1 MKQNTSVVI
10 IGGGPAGL
18 SAALTLSDEKIP
30 VTVFEAD
37 PIYLGGISRTV
48 RHGNYL
54 TDIGGHR
61 FFSKSRE
68 IEDFWSRILGD
79 DLLERPRSSR
89 ILYRGKLFSYPLR
102 ALEVL
107 RKIGYGESFLCIASY
122 VKSHFI
128 PVRPAKTFEDW
139 VVNRFGKRLFQ
150 IFFKTYTEKVWGIP
164 CDRISAD
171 WAAQRI
177 NSLSLGVAIL
187 NAMTPWRTRS
197 RRVKTLV
204 ESFRYPRK
212 GPGMMW
218 ESCAKKLIIAGGD
231 VVMGSPV
238 DRLVWDKNTSQWTIE
253 GTNSDGAKFKHQ
265 ARHVISTMPLC
276 DLIPALDPPASEV
289 ALAAAKGLRYRDF
302 ITISVVVPDL
312 GKDDNGT
319 GGGIFQENWL
329 YIHDPAVKVG
339 RIQNY
344 RSWSPE
350 MVPAVSPG
358 QPERTFLG
366 VEYFCFKGDGLWESP
381 DHELIALAK
390 KELLATGILKK
401 PEHFLEAFVNRQ
413 EKAYPVYDETYK
425 DHVRSI
431 RDEIAARYPGL
442 HVSGRNGMHKYNN
455 QDHAMMTGILTAKN
469 IIAGQ
474 NLWDIWRVN
483 QDAEYL
489 ESPGGKGGL
498 IDPPVET

>member
-1 MKQNTSVVI
+1 MKQETSVVI

-37 PIYLGGISRTV
+37 PTYLGGISRTV
-48 RHGNYL
+48 RHNDFSS
-54 TDIGGHR
+54 DIGGHR

-107 RKIGYGESFLCIASY
+107 GKIGFAESVLCIASY
-122 VKSHFI
+122 AKSKLL
-128 PVRPAKTFEDW
+128 PVTPAKTFEDW
-139 VVNRFGKRLFQ
+139 VVNRFGKRLFR

-164 CDRISAD
+164 CNRISAD

-177 NSLSLGVAIL
+177 NSLSLGVAIR
-187 NAMTPWRTRS
+187 NALTPWRDKS
-197 RRVKTLV
+197 GNVKTLV

-218 ESCAKKLIIAGGD
+218 DACAKKVVSAGGK

-238 DRLVWDKNTSQWTIE
+238 EKLALDKSRTHWTVE
-253 GTNSDGAKFKHQ
+253 GTNSSGQRFKHK
-265 ARHVISTMPLC
+265 ATDVISTMPLAH
-276 DLIPALDPPASEV
+276 LVPALDPPASDA
-289 ALAAAKGLRYRDF
+289 ALRAANGLHYRDF
-302 ITISVVVPDL
+302 ITISVIVDE
-312 GKDDNGT
+312 GRNGE
-319 GGGIFQENWL
+319 GVFQENWI
-329 YIHDPAVKVG
+329 YIHDPSVRVG

-344 RSWSPE
+344 KSWSPE
-350 MVPAVSPG
+350 MVPPQLPG
-358 QPERTFLG
+358 QSSRTFLG

-401 PEHFLEAFVNRQ
+401 PEQFLEAFVTRQ
-413 EKAYPVYDETYK
+413 EKAYPVYDETYQ
-425 DHVRSI
+425 DHVRCI
-431 RDEIAARYPGL
+431 RDEISAQYPGL

-455 QDHAMMTGILTAKN
+455 QDHAMMTGILSAKN

-474 NLWDIWRVN
+474 NLWDVWRVN

-489 ESPGGKGGL
+489 ESIESHDGKGGL
-498 IDPPVET
+498 IDPPKKA

>member
-1 MKQNTSVVI
+1 MKQKTSVVI

-30 VTVFEAD
+30 ATVFEAD

-48 RHGNYL
+48 RHGDYL

-61 FFSKSRE
+61 FFSKSPE

-79 DLLERPRSSR
+79 DLLQRPRSSR
-89 ILYRGKLFSYPLR
+89 ILYRGKLFSYPLK

-107 RKIGYGESFLCIASY
+107 KKIGYGESILCTISY
-122 VKSHFI
+122 MKSHFI
-128 PVRPAKTFEDW
+128 PIKPARTFEDW

-164 CDRISAD
+164 CDQISAD

-187 NAMTPWRTRS
+187 NALTPWRNNS
-197 RRVKTLV
+197 RKVKTLV

-218 ESCAKKLIIAGGD
+218 EVCAKKFISAGGM

-238 DRLVWDKNTSQWTIE
+238 DRLSWDKSASQWTVE
-253 GTNSDGAKFKHQ
+253 GSNANGLRFKHQ
-265 ARHVISTMPLC
+265 ATDVVSTMPLR
-276 DLIPALDPPASEV
+276 DLIPALDPPAS
-289 ALAAAKGLRYRDF
+289 AAALQAANGLRYRDF
-302 ITISVVVPDL
+302 ITISVVVEE
-312 GKDDNGT
+312 GKNGNGDD
-319 GGGIFQENWL
+319 IFQENWL
-329 YIHDPAVKVG
+329 YIHDPSVRVG

-344 RSWSPE
+344 KSWSPE
-350 MVPAVSPG
+350 LVPAPIPG
-358 QPERTFLG
+358 QPSRTFLG
-366 VEYFCFKGDGLWESP
+366 VEYFCFKGDGLWEST

-390 KELLATGILKK
+390 KELLATGILKN
-401 PEHFLEAFVNRQ
+401 PEHFIEAFVNRQ
-413 EKAYPVYDETYK
+413 EKAYPVYDETYQ
-425 DHVRSI
+425 DHVATI
-431 RDEIAARYPGL
+431 RDEIAIHYPGL

-455 QDHAMMTGILTAKN
+455 QDHAMMTGILTARN
-469 IIAGQ
+469 IIAGE
-474 NLWDIWRVN
+474 NLWDVWRVN

-489 ESPGGKGGL
+489 ETRSGPGGL
-498 IDPPVET
+498 IDPPVKT